1 MPPVLSEFWKKLS
14 TSEKFVMYGAGVVVI
29 GFLVGVAAQRSAPGD
44 LFWPILITVVYWLK
58 YSSMKIKITWP
69 VPVQTIVLA
78 LAAVSFVF
86 ALLGLLP
93 LLTVISRL
101 DGIAAAVSTAGSAVM
116 VFFAWRGYATM
127 AGAAPKAPTKSA

>member
-29 GFLVGVAAQRSAPGD
+29 GFLIGVAAQRSAPGD
-44 LFWPILITVVYWLK
+44 LFWPILIAVVYWLK
-58 YSSMKIKITWP
+58 YSSMKISWP
-69 VPVQTIVLA
+69 VPAATVVLA

-93 LLTVISRL
+93 QLTAISQL
-101 DGIAAAVSTAGSAVM
+101 TGIASAVSTAGSAVM
-116 VFFAWRGYATM
+116 AFFAWRGYASM